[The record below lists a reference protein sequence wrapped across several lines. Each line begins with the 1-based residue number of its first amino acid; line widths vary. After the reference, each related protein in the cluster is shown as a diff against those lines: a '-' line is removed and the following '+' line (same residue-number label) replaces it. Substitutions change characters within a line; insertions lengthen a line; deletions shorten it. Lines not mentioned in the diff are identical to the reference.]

1 MTPAPHLPAPGD
13 VLVLDCEAAACGAC
27 LDRVAAGLSRED
39 AARLAA
45 ITSEPVRLAFAT
57 GRLLIGW
64 LHQAAHKCVTPPRLC
79 FGPHGKPGFA
89 DDSPWRFSLSHAG
102 GRVALAV
109 ALDHEI
115 GLDLEH
121 AGRLANFA
129 GLAERA
135 FHPNERAWWIGR
147 GSHPADFLR
156 MWTLKEAWLKTG
168 GEGITVDLRALDVS
182 AWIEGVSREK
192 RSSAFP
198 GLEDGFLAA
207 VVLAGKLGRVRSRR
221 VSIQDL
227 IVPGSFPG

>member
-1 MTPAPHLPAPGD
+1 MPSVSHLPAPGD

-27 LDRVAAGLSRED
+27 LGRVAAGFSPVD
-39 AARLAA
+39 AARLAS

-64 LHQAAHKCVTPPRLC
+64 LHRAAHDCVSAPRLRL
-79 FGPHGKPGFA
+79 GQHGKPCFA
-89 DDSPWRFSLSHAG
+89 DESPWRFSLSHAG

-109 ALDHEI
+109 ACEREI
-115 GLDLEH
+115 GIDIEH
-121 AGRLANFA
+121 SGRRANFA
-129 GLAERA
+129 ALAERA
-135 FHPNERAWWIGR
+135 FHANERAWWIGR
-147 GSHPADFLR
+147 GSQPADFMR

-182 AWIEGVSREK
+182 AWIEGVSNAP

-198 GLEDGFLAA
+198 GLDGGFLAA
-207 VVLAGKLGRVRSRR
+207 VVLDGKLGRLQSRR

-227 IVPGSFPG
+227 IVPDSIPG